1 MDTQLLVA
9 VIAGS
14 VALVGHALAN
24 ILGRW
29 RDVRLKVLEFKLQ
42 RYQDFLS
49 AACEL
54 MVRPAFESQFRFANT
69 LNVINL
75 MGGKSVLLEVEKL
88 VENYNN
94 EKWSAKKQ
102 DKIINQIIACM
113 RSDLGSSLDGLEAF
127 KFPFIVPDIPPSEP
141 RPRERHHE

>member
-14 VALVGHALAN
+14 VALIGHALAN

-88 VENYNN
+88 VENYNTRN
-94 EKWSAKKQ
+94 GQ
-102 DKIINQIIACM
+102 P
-113 RSDLGSSLDGLEAF
+113 RSRTRSSTKSLLA
-127 KFPFIVPDIPPSEP
+127 
-141 RPRERHHE
+141 

>member
-1 MDTQLLVA
+1 
-9 VIAGS
+9 
-14 VALVGHALAN
+14 
-24 ILGRW
+24 
-29 RDVRLKVLEFKLQ
+29 
-42 RYQDFLS
+42 
-49 AACEL
+49 
-54 MVRPAFESQFRFANT
+54 
-69 LNVINL
+69 
-75 MGGKSVLLEVEKL
+75 VLLEVEKL